1 MATTTVTR
9 ENVEAKVV
17 EAIAELGPEIEQVTP
32 DATFESLDV
41 DSLDLVEL
49 TQVVEEEFGVVIP
62 NEAAAKLTTVGDAIE
77 YVVAHGS

>member
-1 MATTTVTR
+1 MPTTTVTR

-17 EAIAELGPEIEQVTP
+17 EALAELGPEPAQITP

-49 TQVVEEEFGVVIP
+49 MQVVEEEFGVVIP
-62 NEAAAKLTTVGDAIE
+62 NEQAAKLVTVGDAIE
-77 YVVAHGS
+77 YVVAHGA

>member
-1 MATTTVTR
+1 M
-9 ENVEAKVV
+9 
-17 EAIAELGPEIEQVTP
+17 
-32 DATFESLDV
+32 